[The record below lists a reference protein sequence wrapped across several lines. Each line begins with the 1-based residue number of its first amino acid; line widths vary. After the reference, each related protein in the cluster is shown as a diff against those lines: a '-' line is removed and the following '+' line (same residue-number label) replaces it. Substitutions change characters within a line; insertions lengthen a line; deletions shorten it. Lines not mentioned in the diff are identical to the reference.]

1 MRCTTQSPEFCA
13 ADEPRNLVLLY
24 VTYVC
29 ETAVRV
35 ILDAW
40 PVLKG
45 TQSSIRDRRAEE
57 EFTMTKVY
65 IVYKSNG
72 DGLVDMLPPE
82 DISLPD
88 VPFSVKTITF
98 FWLSALLLQ
107 AIRVNSS
114 NLLMDGDVG
123 LINGFR

>member
-1 MRCTTQSPEFCA
+1 
-13 ADEPRNLVLLY
+13 
-24 VTYVC
+24 
-29 ETAVRV
+29 
-35 ILDAW
+35 
-40 PVLKG
+40 
-45 TQSSIRDRRAEE
+45 
-57 EFTMTKVY
+57 
-65 IVYKSNG
+65 
-72 DGLVDMLPPE
+72 MLPPE